1 MTMKH
6 PEPWTPIT
14 FFDPP
19 ADTSTPA
26 TPAASAFGGLD
37 SAPSFCDSSL
47 PPELS
52 GTGTPLAP
60 TSYKPSSLIPAHTP
74 PPLVMGQG
82 IMRPLS
88 KSSTQKQ
95 PSPRPYNVAIELM
108 ARLPLRMV
116 DNALY
121 AFDGQVY
128 RFVSA
133 PVMNRLIMAHCRQ
146 YVQAVGDASLI
157 ERIYRVI
164 QAEPSI
170 TYRPPRQ
177 ALPLVAMEDGLVDLA
192 TLTLHPFSPDY
203 FVTARLNGNF
213 AKGGTTTC
221 PLFDQFLQQVSGGD
235 KTLIER
241 IWQVIGYSIVPDTS
255 AKCFILFQGVP
266 DSGKSLL
273 GSIIEALMDEDLVT
287 SLDFFAMGERFGP
300 SELVGKLL
308 CLALDLPSGAF
319 DPKSVSLVKTYSGGD
334 TVTVDVKYQS
344 RIKFRCTATFVLA
357 TNHPFLTRDNDPA
370 FFQRAVV
377 VPFRYAIPQ
386 AQQDRT
392 LRERILAAER
402 DAIIFKALQAYQR
415 LRQANYQF
423 AGNFQVNEIF
433 STSTGPAVD
442 LMGIL
447 WNFGQAHCIPS
458 PDGFAPTAQVY
469 ALFQQVTGLSWPG
482 GINKFSAEIATIFD
496 QLYPGAIQKDRR
508 RTGGGKNPERG
519 FIGLNLSL

>member
-1 MTMKH
+1 MKDV
-6 PEPWTPIT
+6 PPKSWTPIT

-19 ADTSTPA
+19 SNITNTA
-26 TPAASAFGGLD
+26 TPAIEAEAD
-37 SAPSFCDSSL
+37 ITPSFCDATL
-47 PPELS
+47 PQGMSGS
-52 GTGTPLAP
+52 GTPPAVILPACSPTP
-60 TSYKPSSLIPAHTP
+60 IPARHP
-74 PPLVMGQG
+74 GPFYS
-82 IMRPLS
+82 RPGS
-88 KSSTQKQ
+88 Q
-95 PSPRPYNVAIELM
+95 PSTRASSPRQQAPRPYNVAMDLM
-108 ARLPLRMV
+108 ARLSLRMV

-157 ERIYRVI
+157 ERIYKII

-177 ALPLVAMEDGLVDLA
+177 ALPLVAMEDGLVNLD

-273 GSIIEALMDEDLVT
+273 GSIIEALLDEDLVT

-334 TVTVDVKYQS
+334 TVTVDVKYQA

-433 STSTGPAVD
+433 STNTGPAVD